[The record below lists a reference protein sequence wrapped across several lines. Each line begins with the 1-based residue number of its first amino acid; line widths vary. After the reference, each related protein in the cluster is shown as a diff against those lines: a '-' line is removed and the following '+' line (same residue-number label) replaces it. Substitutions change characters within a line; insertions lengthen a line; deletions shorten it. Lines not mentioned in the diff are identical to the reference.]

1 MSPSGCANCANG
13 VIALNNAIPAW
24 ASSKSTSQSPIYVVD
39 QWTGFSTATDTSDG
53 VHPNNNG
60 IIKMANKWYSTL
72 VNLV

>member
-39 QWTGFSTATDTSDG
+39 QWTGFSSTADTSDG

-60 IIKMANKWYSTL
+60 IIKMANKWYATL

>member
-39 QWTGFSTATDTSDG
+39 QWSGFSSTSDNYDG

-60 IIKMANKWYSTL
+60 NTKIANKWFSTL